1 MYLNNDEPLNI
12 LQILTKKLGLA
23 AADSMTFG
31 GASILY
37 DSYNNIVEYTKKC
50 NDALYYLQVD
60 KFLNSLDVDPA
71 EFEDFI
77 KENPDNLKLGLET
90 IKILEQTNLD
100 KQAELLARAFQLY
113 IRQPTPENK
122 TLFHKNVHIIKKID
136 YFLIE
141 EIEKLNNYPV
151 NPPEPRMEVTE
162 QGLEMDL
169 DAYIFNPHKEL
180 IDFGFLVLPKMEQ
193 NLLAASNIFEV
204 SLFFEFFYQNIFKD
218 PKKDN

>member
-1 MYLNNDEPLNI
+1 MYLDNNEPLNI
-12 LQILTKKLGLA
+12 LQILIKKLGLA

-31 GASILY
+31 TASTLY
-37 DSYNNIVEYTKKC
+37 DSYNNIVDYTKKC

-60 KFLNSLDVDPA
+60 KFLNSIDIESS

-90 IKILEQTNLD
+90 IRILEQTNLD
-100 KQAELLARAFQLY
+100 KQAEMLARAFQLY

-122 TLFHKNVHIIKKID
+122 ALFHKNVYIIKKID

-151 NPPEPRMEVTE
+151 NPPEPTIEMTE
-162 QGLEMDL
+162 EGL
-169 DAYIFNPHKEL
+169 YIDWEPYVRNPHKEL
-180 IDFGFLVLPKMEQ
+180 IDFGFLALPKIGL
-193 NLLAASNIFEV
+193 NTLHASNIFEV
-204 SLFFEFFYQNIFKD
+204 SLFFEFFYNNIFKD